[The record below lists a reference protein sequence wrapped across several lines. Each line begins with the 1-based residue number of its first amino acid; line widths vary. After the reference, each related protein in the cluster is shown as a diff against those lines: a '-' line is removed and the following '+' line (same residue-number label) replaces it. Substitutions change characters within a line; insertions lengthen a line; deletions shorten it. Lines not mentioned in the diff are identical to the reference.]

1 MDTRIRSMLVRA
13 NHPSALSS
21 SSQTAGWPRVLRGI
35 VLFSLVVAN
44 VMLSQSVGK
53 ISGTI
58 IDSETHE
65 PLVGCNVI
73 IAGTKMGA
81 ATDVMGTYFILNI
94 PPGKYDLQ
102 ASMLGY
108 AKMAQTDVIVNAGKT
123 TVADFNLKSAAI
135 STQEVVIEARRPD
148 VERDKTSTGE
158 IVRAEDVQQIAGM
171 RDVSDVIGL
180 AADVTDGHFR
190 GGRDGE
196 ELYTLQGMGI
206 LNPLD
211 NSSAFLPIMSAVEEV
226 EVVTSGFGAQY
237 GNAQSGVVNISMKE
251 GKSDK
256 WRTRAEAR
264 VRLPGLR
271 HFGPSVY
278 DPKANPYLAL
288 LMADSTWKSR
298 DASSGSGASL
308 YYSGMASGIS
318 GLFGLDTAVQ
328 IQVARTL
335 WNLQARRDI
344 NRNYGNEIDRSFE
357 FGSGGP
363 LTENMSMFIAARSY
377 NEWPDF
383 PTEEPDMHQQVM
395 GNIVADLGGGSVLRL
410 SGAHGKDD
418 LNVFPSQN
426 GLGFYNWLWD
436 RIMDIEY
443 RSTTNDQLGV
453 RFTKA
458 TSSNTYY
465 ELKVNALQTHLIQG
479 SSPAPSSVPDSD
491 IIFLTNQIQWAKTL
505 TGTQASPDKFAVGT
519 GQDDFRDE
527 LTRTLSVEAS
537 ATSQINRYH
546 QLNGG
551 LQFNQYFIDVN
562 DHNNVRVAEG
572 GPDDNYSGRPME
584 LGLYGQDKMEFEGMI
599 ANVGIRFDLWNQD
612 ASYYT
617 DQVSPFRILHISPAG
632 DTTVTM
638 SADSAQRKQSP
649 IVGRLQ
655 PRIGFSFPVSTNTVF
670 HLNYGSF
677 MQRPAFQ
684 YTIRT
689 QSTPT
694 ILGPNLIVVGNPALR
709 PQVTNSYDMGVTQ
722 GFGDGFTLDVSGYY
736 KDVKDLIESEFFT
749 DYLGNTYQT
758 YFNRDYAD
766 IRGFRISLNKRR
778 GAFTGSI
785 NYQYSVATGKS
796 STPTN
801 APVSFAETSLGQV
814 STRLQPS
821 AKDILLDFDRT
832 HNLIVNLGYETEE
845 HWGPSVGDV
854 YPLGDMFLSAN
865 SFIRSGRPYTYD
877 PNSLGLINNMR
888 TPMEYN
894 TNLRLTRKVR
904 NFFGTTAQIY
914 FEVFNVFDNKILNYS
929 YLFAQGTPSATSN
942 NVSNDLINYYE
953 TLGLNNPAGVR
964 YYNDTNRGTP
974 FAVDMSFLIYENSPR
989 SYNVGIVVDF

>member
-1 MDTRIRSMLVRA
+1 MDKRTGCKHRREIDSSMA
-13 NHPSALSS
+13 PSHARNGL
-21 SSQTAGWPRVLRGI
+21 WPKLRNGI
-35 VLFSLVVAN
+35 VLLSLSVSSLAF
-44 VMLSQSVGK
+44 SQSVGK
-53 ISGTI
+53 ISGTVT
-58 IDSETHE
+58 DSGTHE

-81 ATDVMGTYFILNI
+81 ATDVMGTYFMLNV
-94 PPGKYDLQ
+94 PPGKYEIQ

-108 AKMAQTDVIVNAGKT
+108 AKMAQTDVVVNAGKT
-123 TVADFNLKSAAI
+123 TVVDFKLNSTTI
-135 STQEVVIEARRPD
+135 STQEVVIQARRPD

-226 EVVTSGFGAQY
+226 EVVTSGFDPQY
-237 GNAQSGVVNISMKE
+237 GNAQSGIVNISMKE

-264 VRLPGLR
+264 VRLPGR
-271 HFGPSVY
+271 KHFGPSVY
-278 DPKANPYLAL
+278 DPSANPYLAL

-308 YYSGMASGIS
+308 YYSGMASGLS
-318 GLFGLDTAVQ
+318 GLYGLDTAVQ
-328 IQVARTL
+328 IQIARTL
-335 WNLQARRDI
+335 WNLQARRNI
-344 NRNYGNEIDRSFE
+344 NHTYGNEIDRSFE

-363 LTENMSMFIAARSY
+363 LTDNMTMFIAARSY
-377 NEWPDF
+377 NEWPVF

-395 GNIVADLGGGSVLRL
+395 GNVVADLGSGAVLRL

-436 RIMDIEY
+436 LIMDIEY
-443 RSTTNDQLGV
+443 RTTTNDQLGI
-453 RFTKA
+453 RFTQA
-458 TSSNTYY
+458 TSANTYY
-465 ELKVNALQTHLIQG
+465 ELKINALQTHLTQG
-479 SSPAPSSVPDSD
+479 SSPSPSSVPDSD
-491 IIFLTNQIQWAKTL
+491 IVNLTNQIQWAKTL

-551 LQFNQYFIDVN
+551 LQFNQYFIDVSN
-562 DHNNVRVAEG
+562 HSNVRVVEG

-584 LGLYGQDKMEFEGMI
+584 LGLYGKDKMEFEGMV
-599 ANVGIRFDLWNQD
+599 ASVGLRFDLWNQD
-612 ASYYT
+612 ASYFV
-617 DQVSPFRILHISPAG
+617 DQVSPFRIIRISAAG
-632 DTTVTM
+632 DTTVTI
-638 SADSAQRKQSP
+638 SPDSAQKKQSP
-649 IVGRLQ
+649 TVGRLQ
-655 PRIGFSFPVSTNTVF
+655 PRIGFSFPISTNTVF
-670 HLNYGSF
+670 HLNYGSY
-677 MQRPAFQ
+677 MQRPSFQ

-694 ILGPNLIVVGNPALR
+694 VLGPNLIIVGNPALR
-709 PQVTNSYDMGVTQ
+709 PQTTNSYDMGVMQ

-736 KDVKDLIESEFFT
+736 KDVKDLVESEFFT

-766 IRGFRISLNKRR
+766 IRGFRISLNKRQ
-778 GAFTGSI
+778 GSLTGSI

-801 APVSFAETSLGQV
+801 APVSFAETSLGVV

-832 HNLIVNLGYETEE
+832 HNFIINLGYATEE
-845 HWGPSVGDV
+845 YWGPSLGGV

-894 TNLRLTRKVR
+894 TNLRLTRKIR
-904 NFFGTTAQIY
+904 DFFGTTAQIY
-914 FEVFNVFDNKILNYS
+914 FEVFNVFDNKILNYD

-942 NVSNDLINYYE
+942 NVSNDLINYYQ

-974 FAVDMSFLIYENSPR
+974 FAVDMSFLIYDNAPR
-989 SYNVGIVVDF
+989 SFNLGIVVDF